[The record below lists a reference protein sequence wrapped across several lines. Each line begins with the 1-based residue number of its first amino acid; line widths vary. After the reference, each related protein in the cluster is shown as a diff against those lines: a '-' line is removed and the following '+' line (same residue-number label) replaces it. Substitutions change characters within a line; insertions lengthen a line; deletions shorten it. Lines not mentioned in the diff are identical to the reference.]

1 MLKCHIN
8 EERIIGGII
17 LSSIH
22 LALDSILE
30 KYKAVEQRDYQLA
43 CIRELTNAI
52 NEGNDAI
59 LYLPTGTG
67 KTFIYAPIVIE
78 ASESGYRTCVLCYT
92 KYMQEKVRR
101 DFAKFPRGNIANTIF
116 GVSLYYCPRFNR
128 KADNWTC
135 KENKE
140 DCINLSSECEVL
152 ASEKRY
158 SEDPLIITNYSK
170 FLKYRGA
177 DWDLI
182 IIDDSHSFETVK
194 EQAYQYSVNYGLVD
208 ETYEKHQGEEIIGD
222 FLGNFCDI
230 FDDIFERAFPQE
242 RKQGTLGSDYVKRI
256 AEEIFSE
263 DDEDKLK
270 EEIQKL
276 PDRDKQICE
285 EVYRFVVAC
294 KRAADHRFYLR
305 KDWFTPKDP
314 KLAELIAREVEATVD
329 FKIPDRFRKAR
340 VILATATP
348 GNPEKHITECTHR
361 KYARGGLRIVPETM
375 PKSLVDWFRNL
386 DICLVSDLG
395 DTRSLDNFRRA
406 LRFATDII
414 HATKVKT
421 ILLFKN
427 YNDQKMAK
435 DFMKNEFEDIYFVER
450 NDDEDTIHEYANKS
464 RIILASAS
472 TRLWEGISIQD
483 LRLGIIFTPPFIRV
497 PVHVPSPTY
506 PYNERIMLRRLQQGI
521 GRLIRSETDEGTCL
535 LLDANFG
542 TYIRRK
548 RFAEELRDRVH
559 KIDSGN
565 LLAEI
570 GDKSKE

>member
-1 MLKCHIN
+1 
-8 EERIIGGII
+8 
-17 LSSIH
+17 
-22 LALDSILE
+22 LDSILE
-30 KYKAVEQRDYQLA
+30 KYRAVEQRDYQLA
-43 CIRELTNAI
+43 CIKELTSAI
-52 NEGNDAI
+52 NEGDDAI
-59 LYLPTGTG
+59 LHLPTGTG
-67 KTFIYAPIVIE
+67 KTFIYAPIAIE
-78 ASESGYRTCVLCYT
+78 ASESGFRTCVLCYT
-92 KYMQEKVRR
+92 KYMQKKVGE
-101 DFAKFPRGNIANTIF
+101 DFAKFPGGNTANTIF
-116 GVSLYYCPRFNR
+116 GVSLYRCPRFGR

-135 KENKE
+135 KENKD
-140 DCINLSSECEVL
+140 DCINQSNDCEVL

-208 ETYEKHQGEEIIGD
+208 ETYEKHQNDEMIGD

-230 FDDIFERAFPQE
+230 FDDIFQRAFPQE
-242 RKQGTLGSDYVKRI
+242 RKQGTLGSDYVKRL
-256 AEEIFSE
+256 AEEIVSD
-263 DDEDKLK
+263 DDEEKLK

-294 KRAADHRFYLR
+294 KRATDHRFYLR
-305 KDWFTPKDP
+305 KDWFTPNDS
-314 KLAELIAREVEATVD
+314 KLAELISREVKATVD
-329 FKIPDRFRKAR
+329 FKIPHRFRKAR

-348 GNPEKHITECTHR
+348 GNPEKHITECIHR
-361 KYARGGLRIVPETM
+361 NYTKGGLRIVPETM
-375 PKSLVDWFRNL
+375 PDSISDWFRNL
-386 DICLVSDLG
+386 NIYLVSDLG
-395 DTRSLDNFRRA
+395 DTRSLENFRKA
-406 LRFATDII
+406 LKFATNII
-414 HATKVKT
+414 HTTKVKT

-450 NDDEDTIHEYANKS
+450 DDDEDTIHKYANKN

-483 LRLGIIFTPPFIRV
+483 LSLGIIFTPPFIRV
-497 PVHVPSPTY
+497 PVHIPKPTY

-521 GRLIRSETDEGTCL
+521 GRLIRSETDKGICL
-535 LLDANFG
+535 LLDANFEK
-542 TYIRRK
+542 YVRRK
-548 RFAEELRDRVH
+548 RFADELRDRVH
-559 KIDSGN
+559 RMDSGK

-570 GDKSKE
+570 GDKIRK